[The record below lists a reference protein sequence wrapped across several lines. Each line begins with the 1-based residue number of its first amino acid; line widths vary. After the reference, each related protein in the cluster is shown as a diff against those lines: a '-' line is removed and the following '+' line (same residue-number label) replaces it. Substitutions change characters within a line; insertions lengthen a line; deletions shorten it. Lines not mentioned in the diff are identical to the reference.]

1 MVEETSNAV
10 MEEVLLMTDREAV
23 VPFLQAHMQTSPLL
37 VAIDG
42 QSAAG
47 KSTSARYIQQQI
59 PDTVIVH
66 ADNFYRVMDEHE
78 RAALDARGGY
88 LTYYDWQR
96 LEAQILVPLAHGR
109 SARYQRYNWG
119 ENQLGEWTV
128 ALAEGVIVVEGLY
141 TLRPE
146 LRTYY
151 HAKIWVETSF
161 PTRMGRQDER
171 TDPWEWVERW
181 EAAEVFYVQQQTP
194 QAYADIVVD
203 E

>member
-10 MEEVLLMTDREAV
+10 MEKVLLMTHREAI
-23 VPFLQAHMQTSPLL
+23 VPFLQARMQTSPLL

-47 KSTSARYIQQQI
+47 KSTLARFIQQQI
-59 PDTVIVH
+59 PNTVIVQ
-66 ADNFYRVMDEHE
+66 ADDFYRVMDEHE
-78 RAALDARGGY
+78 RAALDAKGGY
-88 LTYYDWQR
+88 LTYYDWLR
-96 LEAQILVPLAHGR
+96 LEAQLLLPLAQGH

-119 ENQLGEWTV
+119 ENRLGEWTV
-128 ALAEGVIVVEGLY
+128 IPAEGVIVVEGLY

-146 LRTYY
+146 LRAYY
-151 HAKIWVETSF
+151 HVKIWVETSF
-161 PTRMGRQDER
+161 PTRMRRQGKR

-181 EAAEVFYVQQQTP
+181 EAAEVFYVQQHTP
-194 QAYADIVVD
+194 QTYADIVVD